1 MPLIIAQAK
10 KLIASSTSAVT
21 AGYPSSADSIATEP
35 LSGSSSIVIYPPRK
49 KLLKKKKIEEGVVR
63 SEFEDKDVNMGEKTQ
78 LLPSSSSLENL
89 HHVKCRGKNHDL
101 GIDIEKAS
109 PNDSDPSTVKRNLES
124 FLVSDDGE
132 ADGKDRN
139 LPSSKR
145 LNVQLSEL
153 EEGEEDEC

>member
-1 MPLIIAQAK
+1 MPLITAQAK
-10 KLIASSTSAVT
+10 KLIASSTSTVT
-21 AGYPSSADSIATEP
+21 AGYPSSVDSIASKP
-35 LSGSSSIVIYPPRK
+35 LSGSSSVVIYPPRK
-49 KLLKKKKIEEGVVR
+49 KVLKTKKIEKVVVR

-78 LLPSSSSLENL
+78 ILPSSSSLENL
-89 HHVKCRGKNHDL
+89 HHVKCPEKNHDL

-109 PNDSDPSTVKRNLES
+109 PNECGPSTVKRNLES
-124 FLVSDDGE
+124 FFVSNNGR
-132 ADGKDRN
+132 ADGTDHN